1 MIPTKAFKSFYQSES
16 AGGILLIFAAF
27 FAMIIANSPLAVY
40 YQNLIDLPIEIRI
53 GTFEIAKPL
62 LLWINDGLMALFFL
76 AVGLELKREILEGEL
91 SSAKKIVL
99 PLFGAI
105 GGMLFPALIYI
116 FFNHHD
122 ETAMAGWAI
131 PTATDIAFALGI
143 LMLLGKR
150 VPLALKLFLTSLAIF
165 DDIGAV
171 LIIAFFYSENI
182 SLYALGISFMMV
194 IILYIM
200 NKQGITQITTYG
212 LVGIILWIAILKS
225 GVHATLAG
233 IILSFFIPLRP
244 SQKGE
249 RSALKQLEADL
260 DQSITFIILP
270 LFAFVNSGIS
280 LENVSVS
287 YLTHSIPLGI
297 FLGLFLGKQLGIFIF
312 CYVAVKM
319 KIAELPLLINW
330 KILYG
335 TSILGGIG
343 FTMSLFIAS
352 LSFEKTEVNLLF
364 DERLGIMIGSILSAI
379 VGYIVLKFSLRS
391 YGQ

>member
-1 MIPTKAFKSFYQSES
+1 MIQSKAFKSFYQSES
-16 AGGILLIFAAF
+16 AGGILLMIAAF
-27 FAMIIANSPLAVY
+27 LAMVIANSSLEVY
-40 YQNLIDLPIEIRI
+40 YQKLIDLPIAIKV

-76 AVGLELKREILEGEL
+76 AVGLELKREIIEGEL
-91 SSAKKIVL
+91 SSPKKIVL
-99 PLFGAI
+99 PFFGAV

-165 DDIGAV
+165 DDMGAV

-182 SLYALGISFMMV
+182 SLYALGISAMMV
-194 IILYIM
+194 VILYIM
-200 NKQGITQITTYG
+200 NKQGVIQITTYG
-212 LVGIILWIAILKS
+212 IVGVLLWIAILKS

-244 SQKGE
+244 SQKEE
-249 RSALKQLEADL
+249 RSPLKQLEADL

-280 LENVSVS
+280 LENVSIS
-287 YLTHSIPLGI
+287 YMTHPIPLGI
-297 FLGLFLGKQLGIFIF
+297 FLGLFLGKQFGIFIF
-312 CYVAVKM
+312 CYVAVKL
-319 KIAELPLLINW
+319 KIAELPPLINW

-343 FTMSLFIAS
+343 FTMSLFISS

-364 DERLGIMIGSILSAI
+364 DERLGIMIGSILSAV
-379 VGYIVLKFSLRS
+379 VGYMVLKYSLRD
-391 YGQ
+391 YAN

>member
-1 MIPTKAFKSFYQSES
+1 MIPSKAFKSFYQSES
-16 AGGILLIFAAF
+16 AGGILLMIAAF
-27 FAMIIANSPLAVY
+27 LAMLIANSPLEVY
-40 YQNLIDLPIEIRI
+40 YQTLIELPIEIRV

-76 AVGLELKREILEGEL
+76 AVGLELKREIIEGEL
-91 SSAKKIVL
+91 SSPKKIVL
-99 PLFGAI
+99 PFFGAV
-105 GGMLFPALIYI
+105 GGMLVPALIYI

-182 SLYALGISFMMV
+182 SLYALGISAMMV
-194 IILYIM
+194 VILYMM
-200 NKQGITQITTYG
+200 NKQGVTQITTYG
-212 LVGIILWIAILKS
+212 IVGVILWIAILKS

-233 IILSFFIPLRP
+233 IILSFFIPLRS

-249 RSALKQLEADL
+249 RSPLKQLEADL

-280 LENVSVS
+280 LENVSMS
-287 YLTHSIPLGI
+287 YITHPIPLGI
-297 FLGLFLGKQLGIFIF
+297 FLGLFLGKQFGIFIF
-312 CYVAVKM
+312 CYVAVKF
-319 KIAELPLLINW
+319 KIAELPPLINW

-343 FTMSLFIAS
+343 FTMSLFISS

-379 VGYIVLKFSLRS
+379 VGYMVLKYSLRD
-391 YGQ
+391 YAN

>member
-1 MIPTKAFKSFYQSES
+1 MIPSKAFKSFYQSES
-16 AGGILLIFAAF
+16 AGGILLILAAF
-27 FAMIIANSPLAVY
+27 MAMIIANSPLAVY
-40 YQNLIDLPIEIRI
+40 YKTLIDLPIEISV

-91 SSAKKIVL
+91 SSSKKIVL
-99 PLFGAI
+99 PLFGAV
-105 GGMLFPALIYI
+105 GGMLFPALIYV

-122 ETAMAGWAI
+122 KTAMAGWAI

-182 SLYALGISFMMV
+182 SLYALGVSFMMV
-194 IILYIM
+194 VILYIM
-200 NKQGITQITTYG
+200 NKQGVMQITTYA

-244 SQKGE
+244 NKKEE
-249 RSALKQLEADL
+249 RSPLKQLESDL

-280 LENVSVS
+280 LENVSMS
-287 YLTHSIPLGI
+287 YITHPIPLGI
-297 FLGLFLGKQLGIFIF
+297 FLGLFLGKQFGIFLF
-312 CYVAVKM
+312 CFVAVKL

-335 TSILGGIG
+335 VSILGGIG
-343 FTMSLFIAS
+343 FTMSLFISS

-364 DERLGIMIGSILSAI
+364 DERLGIMVGSVFSAI
-379 VGYIVLKFSLRS
+379 LGYMVLKYSLRD
-391 YGQ
+391 YAN